1 MVCWLLHVFFT
12 YLVEQQPDQAVACC
26 ESLFTGLA
34 LYFLLIFSLVASLCT
49 PTDDTIYVYPGRS
62 ALAPPAT
69 LIVMKRARVRLRNE
83 KEREFG
89 CEGSSS
95 RARDCEVRSAN
106 LHARVATT
114 LGWLSSLSAVL
125 SGALCMRGVRLK
137 KRDKSAMQPA
147 TLDTKPQKTANYA
160 LTHFWRASKLC
171 RTGAEL
177 SDSVC
182 QVTSA
187 VSARSETD
195 MRDCHLQ
202 VSRR

>member
-1 MVCWLLHVFFT
+1 MFFT
-12 YLVEQQPDQAVACC
+12 YLVEQQPDQVAACC

-89 CEGSSS
+89 GEGSSS

-147 TLDTKPQKTANYA
+147 TLNSKAQKNCELRSDA
-160 LTHFWRASKLC
+160 LLARFKT
-171 RTGAEL
+171 L
-177 SDSVC
+177 SD
-182 QVTSA
+182 A
-187 VSARSETD
+187 A
-195 MRDCHLQ
+195 LQ
-202 VSRR
+202 RVFK